1 MYVILK
7 DTFHSLL
14 QAVVNSVW
22 FILVEDV
29 KGGTIW
35 ETSIEI
41 CTSPDVK
48 QMTSARMI
56 HEAGHPKPGLWDN
69 PEG

>member
-1 MYVILK
+1 MY
-7 DTFHSLL
+7 
-14 QAVVNSVW
+14 
-22 FILVEDV
+22 LVEEV
-29 KGGTIW
+29 KGGMIR

-48 QMTSARMI
+48 EMTSARMI

-69 PEG
+69 PVG